1 MKNRYIERSHISN
14 KKIRQVVRC
23 FCRDYNAKQTSLET
37 DISRPSINKLFHHF
51 RNLIAIN
58 SELETPLKGE
68 VEIDESYFGPKR
80 VRGVRGRGAGKK
92 IIVFGLLKRIGDDG
106 VSRVYTQIVP
116 NVTRVT
122 LKQIITDRISGNS
135 TIYSDGFKV
144 YDGLVDWGYKRHYR
158 VNHGNNEFVSEHNP
172 KNHINGIE
180 NFWGVAKVRLSKF
193 RGLRSEYFNLH
204 LKECEWRFNNR
215 HNDLY
220 QLMLQYLRND
230 NRIKVNKRKDDR

>member
-1 MKNRYIERSHISN
+1 MKSRYIERSHISD

-23 FCRDYNAKQTSLET
+23 FCRDYNAKQTALET
-37 DISRPSINKLFHHF
+37 GISRPSVNKLFHHF
-51 RNLIAIN
+51 RLVIAHY

-68 VEIDESYFGPKR
+68 IEIDESYFGPRR

-92 IIVFGLLKRIGDDG
+92 IIVFGLLKRIGEDG
-106 VSRVYTQIVP
+106 VARVYTQIVK
-116 NVTRVT
+116 NASRDT
-122 LKQIITDRISGNS
+122 LKRIIQERIDGNS
-135 TIYSDGFKV
+135 TVYSDGWKA

-158 VNHGNNEFVSEHNP
+158 VNHSNNEFVSGNNP

-193 RGLRSEYFNLH
+193 RGLRPEYFNLH

-215 HNDLY
+215 HLNLY
-220 QLMLQYLRND
+220 PIMLQYLRND
-230 NRIKVNKRKDDR
+230 SKSKANKRKEDR